1 MNPANFT
8 VYIKKVVCFQPLGG
22 LSVAG
27 INPYK
32 KLDGFEES
40 SGLGTL
46 PETLRATESEKI
58 LPAKH
63 SKRSDKKWM

>member
-1 MNPANFT
+1 VNPAHFT

-32 KLDGFEES
+32 KLDDFEQS
-40 SGLGTL
+40 SGLRTL
-46 PETLRATESEKI
+46 PETLRAKESEKI

-63 SKRSDKKWM
+63 RKVPFF